1 MTIRLNEEDSMAY
14 LFGGWDALAVEEYVL
29 QDLAL
34 YGFRL
39 AAIHNAAML
48 FCVLPVNRGETE
60 CARALMK
67 WTRPCADRR

>member
-34 YGFRL
+34 QGVDTPVVV
-39 AAIHNAAML
+39 
-48 FCVLPVNRGETE
+48 VLSDGVVAFYVAEGVIV
-60 CARALMK
+60 
-67 WTRPCADRR
+67 